1 MRLTKNC
8 LLTMVIIVIVGILLG
23 QLLWVFNMYE
33 ANKQSLRVSLDDAL
47 TSGLKAELSER
58 LNSAGEPLIIRY
70 LPSSFIDNTDNDS
83 TEFINRTIVS
93 EDTTY
98 HVRVKKNAQDVDQ
111 RIFQL
116 ILKQKSPLNVNRLNE
131 LFITAIVNSGFE
143 EVRTSIELIDLEAD
157 TLVAQTGQLAQPRWK
172 TITMDSVPIDI
183 IETLGIRAT
192 VALSPHFFLRRMLI
206 QLFLSLV
213 LLAFAVIFTIYLYK
227 TILHQQKVQKMHQD
241 FVNSMVHEFKRPI
254 TKAVMMLEIAPSYL
268 AKNEINRAVDYV
280 NGSLRDLMVLA
291 SYTNKIQRHNH
302 SDHDSLQLDLEP
314 IMLAPYLKQLA
325 ATHAFNPSKTVHID
339 IVNESTRE
347 FIVVDRLH
355 FTNMMDNLMENAVK
369 YSGESVHI
377 TLNLKD
383 DNRSLVIAI
392 IDDGN
397 GIPDSEKKR
406 IFEAFYRGNAL
417 TKRRIAGFGLGLSY
431 VKAVVEAHKGKI
443 WVEDAPD
450 KGSRFILQLPV

>member
-1 MRLTKNC
+1 MKLTKDN
-8 LLTMVIIVIVGILLG
+8 LLTMVIIVIVGILIG

-33 ANKQSLRVSLDDAL
+33 AYKQALRVSLDEAL
-47 TSGLKAELSER
+47 TSALKTELSER
-58 LNSAGEPLIIRY
+58 LNSEGEPLIIRY
-70 LPSSFIDNTDNDS
+70 LPSSFINYADYDTS
-83 TEFINRTIVS
+83 EFINRTIVS

-98 HVRVKKNAQDVDQ
+98 NVRVRKNAQDIDQ

-116 ILKQKSPLNVNRLNE
+116 ILKQQSPLDVERLNE
-131 LFITAIVNSGFE
+131 LFITAIVNGGFE
-143 EVRTSIELIDLEAD
+143 QFRTSIELFDLVAD
-157 TLVAQTGQLAQPRWK
+157 SLVAQTSHLAQPRWK
-172 TITMDSVPIDI
+172 TITMECVPIDI
-183 IETLGIRAT
+183 IESLGIRAT
-192 VALSPHFFLRRMLI
+192 VALSPHFFLRRMLM
-206 QLFLSLV
+206 QLV
-213 LLAFAVIFTIYLYK
+213 LSFVLLTFAVILTLYLYK
-227 TILHQQKVQKMHQD
+227 TIIHQQKVQKMHQD

-291 SYTNKIQRHNH
+291 SYTNKIQRLNH
-302 SDHDSLQLDLEP
+302 SNHDSLQLDLEP
-314 IMLAPYLKQLA
+314 LLLAPYLKQLA
-325 ATHAFNPSKTVHID
+325 ATHAFDPSKNVHID
-339 IVNESTRE
+339 IVNESIRE
-347 FIVVDRLH
+347 SIVVDRLH
-355 FTNMMDNLMENAVK
+355 FTNIMDNLMENAVK
-369 YSGESVHI
+369 YSGETVHI
-377 TLNLKD
+377 TLNIKD
-383 DNRSLVIAI
+383 DGRSLVLAI
-392 IDDGN
+392 IDDGD